1 MKSTRDRFFI
11 DTNILVYANDRS
23 NLKKQ
28 RLAREIIAEAL
39 RTGRGFLSTQVLQEF
54 FTVATK
60 KANVAPDNARA
71 QVVMLSQLDCIIIDK
86 DIIIGAIDL
95 NIIHRISFWDALIV
109 KSASIAGCRRLLSED
124 LHHGQ
129 TVDGVF
135 IENPFFG
142 LD

>member
-11 DTNILVYANDRS
+11 DTNVLVYANDRS
-23 NLKKQ
+23 SPNKQ
-28 RLAREIIAEAL
+28 RLAREIIAEAF

-54 FTVATK
+54 FTVVTK

-71 QVVMLSQLDCIIIDK
+71 QVLKLSQLDCIMVDK

-95 NIIHRISFWDALIV
+95 YIIHQLSFWDALII
-109 KSASIAGCRRLLSED
+109 KSASVAGCQRLLSED

-129 TVDGVF
+129 TIDGVY
-135 IENPFFG
+135 IENPFSER
-142 LD
+142 D